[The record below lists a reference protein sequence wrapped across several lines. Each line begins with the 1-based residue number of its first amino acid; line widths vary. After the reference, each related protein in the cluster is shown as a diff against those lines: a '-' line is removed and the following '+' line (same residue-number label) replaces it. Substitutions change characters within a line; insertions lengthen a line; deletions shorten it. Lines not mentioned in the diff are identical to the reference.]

1 MGIVSRLK
9 LMSFLQYFIWGSW
22 LVTLGSYMINTLDF
36 TGANVGMVYSSK
48 GLAAIIMTGIMG
60 IIADKWLRAERAYM
74 LCHLVCA
81 GVLLYAT
88 TVTDP
93 ETMFWVMLANAMAY
107 MPTIALS
114 NSVSYS
120 CLAQSGQDPVTA
132 FPPIRVFGTIGF
144 IVAMWTV
151 SLMGLELSSAQL
163 YIAAGAS
170 LLLAMY
176 AFTLPKIPVAE
187 KKTATTLASKLGLD
201 AFVLFKNPRMAIFF
215 LFAMMLGAV
224 LQITNVFGNP
234 FLHDFARSP
243 EFADSFVVKYPSILL
258 SVSQM
263 AEVGFILTIPYFL
276 KRFGIKTVMLMSMLA
291 WTLRFGFFAFG
302 DPSPFGFVLLLMSM
316 IVYGCAF
323 DFFNISGSVFVEQ
336 EVSSN
341 IRASAQGLFMTMV
354 NGVGAWVGSIL
365 SGMAVDYFSVDGI
378 KDWQTIWLVFAAYSL
393 LLAVIFALFF
403 RYKHQPEK
411 PVQKSLAH

>member
-1 MGIVSRLK
+1 M
-9 LMSFLQYFIWGSW
+9 
-22 LVTLGSYMINTLDF
+22 TLGSYMINTLDF

-48 GLAAIIMTGIMG
+48 GLAAIIMPGIMG